1 MQRVDPQKKQK
12 EGFLRGYL
20 HLLQRQDA
28 RPRKKIFLLLR
39 EAGQVV
45 CMKETKLLSK
55 IMQAK
60 VINLGENS
68 ASTEANRYKLYRIA
82 NLRLLPGAEIPEA
95 NSR

>member
-1 MQRVDPQKKQK
+1 
-12 EGFLRGYL
+12 
-20 HLLQRQDA
+20 
-28 RPRKKIFLLLR
+28 
-39 EAGQVV
+39 
-45 CMKETKLLSK
+45 MKETKLLSK

>member
-1 MQRVDPQKKQK
+1 LQKGGPQKKQK
-12 EGFLRGYL
+12 GAFLRGCL
-20 HLLQRQDA
+20 HLLQRQGA
-28 RPRKKIFLLLR
+28 RPRKRIFLLLH

-60 VINLGENS
+60 VINLRENS
-68 ASTEANRYKLYRIA
+68 APTEANRYKLYRIA